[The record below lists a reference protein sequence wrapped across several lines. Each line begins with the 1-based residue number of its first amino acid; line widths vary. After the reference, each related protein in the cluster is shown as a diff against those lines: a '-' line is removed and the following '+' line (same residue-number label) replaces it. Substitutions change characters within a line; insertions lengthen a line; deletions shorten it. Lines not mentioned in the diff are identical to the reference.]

1 MLQNTIYYDNVWH
14 RVWDTHGKE
23 YAIKEHQGWK
33 FINVGDKKLGV
44 SKLPIKPL
52 IRNFDDVVVNY
63 VCGGWH
69 RSFPCPAIGYS
80 VYRKVTGKKISLK
93 YYYKQYTK
101 ILTKI

>member
-1 MLQNTIYYDNVWH
+1 MKEEQIYYDEMGNYGWS
-14 RVWDTHGKE
+14 THKQYPVVERKNWKYIVVDGKQ
-23 YAIKEHQGWK
+23 I
-33 FINVGDKKLGV
+33 GV

-69 RSFPCPAIGYS
+69 RTHPCPAIGYS

-93 YYYKQYTK
+93 DYYKQYTK
-101 ILTKI
+101 ILRKI